1 MGSLVYF
8 RISTV
13 LENPGK
19 SLNLEKKQYP
29 VIEIPLKFLR
39 SLKVLEYLF
48 VWNGN
53 NV

>member
-19 SLNLEKKQYP
+19 SLNLEKNP
-29 VIEIPLKFLR
+29 VVEISLKFLR
-39 SLKVLEYLF
+39 SSKVLEYLF

-53 NV
+53 SV